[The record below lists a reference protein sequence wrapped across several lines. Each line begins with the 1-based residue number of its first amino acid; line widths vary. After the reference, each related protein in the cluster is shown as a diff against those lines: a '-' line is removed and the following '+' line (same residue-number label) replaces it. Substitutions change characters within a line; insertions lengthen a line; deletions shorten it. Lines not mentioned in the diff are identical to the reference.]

1 MAERKAPAAMTE
13 WKAPAPDA
21 TGPAGER
28 EEAIQR
34 ADLGESARAFR
45 SPHVTPKAPE
55 AREADRKGPASE
67 HPLRRTHQAL

>member
-21 TGPAGER
+21 RDPAGER

-34 ADLGESARAFR
+34 ADLMESARAWAG
-45 SPHVTPKAPE
+45 SYHVTPKAPE
-55 AREADRKGPASE
+55 AREADREAG
-67 HPLRRTHQAL
+67 Q